1 MPSFPGWR
9 AFLFPDAGLS
19 EDGLV
24 CELLELLP
32 QQERV
37 ERDLVVRDPAHAE
50 LVEEP
55 LPLLP
60 VLLDEQV
67 VRAPVAERRA
77 RVAVDVRHDEVHPVL
92 RERVERDALDEHPAD
107 LLVDALDVR
116 LLRGAVR
123 VREPDPDAARLD
135 ARGVV
140 VRVGAPVLDH
150 VRVAELRAVV
160 GEYGLEERDEQRR
173 SRDAPQ
179 HVEQARRGLR
189 GPPART
195 PRRRH
200 AP

>member
-92 RERVERDALDEHPAD
+92 RERVERDALDEDPPE
-107 LLVDALDVR
+107 LLVDALIKAGGNM
-116 LLRGAVR
+116 LK
-123 VREPDPDAARLD
+123 AARDLKSSY
-135 ARGVV
+135 RIVNYKV
-140 VRVGAPVLDH
+140 KK
-150 VRVAELRAVV
+150 
-160 GEYGLEERDEQRR
+160 YGIDPHQFVYKNR
-173 SRDAPQ
+173 S
-179 HVEQARRGLR
+179 L
-189 GPPART
+189 
-195 PRRRH
+195 
-200 AP
+200 

>member
-67 VRAPVAERRA
+67 VRAPVA
-77 RVAVDVRHDEVHPVL
+77 V
-92 RERVERDALDEHPAD
+92 
-107 LLVDALDVR
+107 
-116 LLRGAVR
+116 
-123 VREPDPDAARLD
+123 
-135 ARGVV
+135 
-140 VRVGAPVLDH
+140 
-150 VRVAELRAVV
+150 
-160 GEYGLEERDEQRR
+160 
-173 SRDAPQ
+173 
-179 HVEQARRGLR
+179 
-189 GPPART
+189 
-195 PRRRH
+195 
-200 AP
+200 